1 MKYIV
6 IGLGAFGSQLSARL
20 TSLGHEVIG
29 ADMNSSVC
37 DVQRDRL
44 SGIVCLDSSSSHAL
58 EILPLMDAEAVIVS
72 IGTDFASS
80 IQTVAQLRKAG
91 VKRIIARGI
100 NDVHIG
106 VLQVLG
112 VDKIIFPESDGAESL
127 AQSLTYGDFIS
138 SYKIDA
144 THYVMEF
151 LVPHQLIGQ
160 TIESSAMWSAYR
172 LKTIALKKMAQRR
185 NTLGLTHS
193 VREVDEDLSPM
204 TVLEAGDILV
214 IYGTI
219 KSYDAFIR
227 SLR

>member
-29 ADMNSSVC
+29 ADISSSIC
-37 DVQRDRL
+37 DLQRDRMT
-44 SGIVCLDSSSSHAL
+44 GIVCLDTSSPHAL
-58 EILPLMDAEAVIVS
+58 EILPLLDAEAVIVT
-72 IGTDFASS
+72 IGEDFGSS

-91 VKRIIARGI
+91 VKRIIARGF

-112 VDKIIFPESDGAESL
+112 VEKIIFPESDGAESL

-138 SYKIDA
+138 SYQIDA
-144 THYVMEF
+144 THYIMEF
-151 LVPHQLIGQ
+151 AVPHQLVGA
-160 TIESSAMWSAYR
+160 TVEESALWSAYR
-172 LKTIALKKMAQRR
+172 LKPIAIKKPQQRR
-185 NTLGLTHS
+185 NRLGLSHTI
-193 VREVDEDLSPM
+193 REVDDSLSPQ
-204 TVLEAGDILV
+204 TILESGDILV
-214 IYGTI
+214 VYGTI
-219 KSYDAFIR
+219 KSYDSFIR